1 MRTPKENGRS
11 RRTDLVAGIG
21 RRLAVGVATVWV
33 VATLVF
39 FAIHLLPG
47 DPVAQILGEDAP
59 AEAREELRA
68 KLHLDRPIHEQYGI
82 YMAGL
87 VTGGLG
93 QSFRW
98 PERSVGSLLAEAFPH
113 TMRLA
118 LVSMAVALG
127 LALPLG
133 VLGASLGGGTLR
145 GALDV
150 GALVG
155 LATPNI
161 WLGPVLMVVFSIKL
175 GWTPLPG
182 DDPSGLGSLILP
194 AITLGTALMAI
205 LYRLTRSSME
215 ETMRRPFMR
224 TARAKGLGEARSLFG
239 HALPNALLPVVSV
252 GGLQLGALLTGTVIT
267 EKIFER
273 PGLGSL
279 FLEAY
284 YARDIPVVQGCVLV
298 MATIYVLVNALTDG
312 AYLLVDPRMRR
323 PVRER
328 GAS

>member
-1 MRTPKENGRS
+1 MKLPPQIA
-11 RRTDLVAGIG
+11 DLLPGLVRKLGT
-21 RRLAVGVATVWV
+21 GVLTVWA

-47 DPVAQILGEDAP
+47 DPVDQILGDDAP
-59 AEAREELRA
+59 PQARQELRQR
-68 KLHLDRPIHEQYGI
+68 LNLDRPLHEQYSI

-87 VTGGLG
+87 VTGKLG
-93 QSFRW
+93 TSFRW
-98 PERSVGSLLAEAFPH
+98 PDRTVGALVMEAFPH
-113 TMRLA
+113 TVRLA
-118 LVSMAVALG
+118 MAAMVVAFA
-127 LALPLG
+127 LAIPLG
-133 VLGASLGGGTLR
+133 VAGAAGRHTPVK

-155 LATPNI
+155 LAIPNI
-161 WLGPVLMVVFSIKL
+161 WLGPVLLVVFSIQL

-182 DDPSGLGSLILP
+182 DDPQSVSALALP
-194 AITLGTALMAI
+194 AVTLGTALMAI

-215 ETMRRPFMR
+215 SNLDRPYMR
-224 TARAKGLGEARSLFG
+224 TARAKGLSPARALFG

-279 FLEAY
+279 FLQSY
-284 YARDIPVVQGCVLV
+284 YARDIPVVQGCVLL
-298 MATIYVLVNALTDG
+298 MATIYVVVNAMTDG
-312 AYLLVDPRMRR
+312 VYLLLDPRMRR
-323 PVRER
+323 AGGP
-328 GAS
+328 GGGP